1 MEQRQCCPNE
11 GTTSH
16 QPNLFKAQEEI
27 SSRALLGK
35 KHDICKLTDDGV
47 FMCLSL
53 SVWEKTSAPLLHKHA
68 HSLQEE
74 EKTRFKVGMCWMTNF
89 PALLLFSFVS
99 QLLWSPRSCERS
111 LHSCLFHGYPGTF
124 INATH
129 LDSDSMDFLFL
140 KKKKKEKKKKGDL
153 EGKHWVCVYM
163 HTRQLRLQL
172 FSVITSF
179 TLNLLSCRTFLMAT
193 SSPESQSLAW

>member
-1 MEQRQCCPNE
+1 MFHVNILSAWSSGHLFPPIYTQRRPW
-11 GTTSH
+11 TSGAKTMLPKWRNNKPSVKSI
-16 QPNLFKAQEEI
+16 QSTGGDFQQ
-27 SSRALLGK
+27 SSTWKETWRLQA
-35 KHDICKLTDDGV
+35 DGDWV

-111 LHSCLFHGYPGTF
+111 LHLCLFHGYPVTF

-129 LDSDSMDFLFL
+129 LDSDSMDFLF
-140 KKKKKEKKKKGDL
+140 
-153 EGKHWVCVYM
+153 
-163 HTRQLRLQL
+163 
-172 FSVITSF
+172 
-179 TLNLLSCRTFLMAT
+179 
-193 SSPESQSLAW
+193 